1 MRIEFTKMTGAGN
14 DFVVID
20 NRSGLVKNASELAQ
34 KLCDRRWGIGAD
46 GLLLLEN
53 SSVADYRMMYYNA
66 DGSYGGM
73 CGNGGRCIAS
83 YALLHRIASAE
94 QRFEALDFVYAA
106 TVLGS
111 RVSLSM
117 KNPTGLRSN
126 LMLRVTT
133 QKAKAHFVD
142 TGSPHVVIPLRKGVL
157 DKLDV
162 VTIGSR
168 IAHSRKFGS
177 MGTNVN
183 FVEVDDHKMLH
194 MRTYE
199 RGVEAETL
207 ACGTGSIACALV
219 GNRLWK
225 LESPVTIMARS
236 GKRLEVTFRS
246 DGSSYE
252 GIVLSGP
259 AEVVFTGSVEV

>member
-1 MRIEFTKMTGAGN
+1 MKIEFTKMTGAGN

-20 NRSGLVKNASELAQ
+20 NRSGLVKNGAELAK
-34 KLCDRRWGIGAD
+34 KLCDRRWGVGAD
-46 GLLLLEN
+46 GLLLLEF
-53 SSVADYRMMYYNA
+53 SEKADFRMMYYNA

-73 CGNGGRCIAS
+73 CGNGGRCIAR
-83 YALLHRIASAE
+83 YALLHKIASAE

-106 TVLGS
+106 SVLGD

-117 KNPTGLRSN
+117 KNPTGFKSS

-133 QKAKAHFVD
+133 QKARACFVD

-162 VTIGSR
+162 VTMGRR
-168 IAHSRKFGS
+168 IAHSRRFAS

-183 FVEVDDHKMLH
+183 FVEVDDDKVLH

-207 ACGTGSIACALV
+207 ACGTGSIACAIV
-219 GNRLWK
+219 GNRIWK

-236 GKRLEVTFRS
+236 GKKLDVTFRN
-246 DGSSYE
+246 DGISYRNV
-252 GIVLSGP
+252 VLSGP
-259 AEVVFTGSVEV
+259 AEVVFSGSADV